1 MLAALSKLFP
11 SFGVVKKKKEEFL
24 QQQTGKKREYTQ
36 LFAYTAFHVHRMI
49 MRTLVSFSD
58 ASVKQPFEVFIF
70 SGSNLAL
77 KCLRNDDFEMIFK
90 KVKKEIEEKYLSVF
104 LHLRGSI

>member
-49 MRTLVSFSD
+49 MRTIVSFSD
-58 ASVKQPFEVFIF
+58 ASVKQPFEVFVF